1 MKGELTVWTE
11 AVQVK
16 IKQLIIDG
24 VLGGEPKRVTEGK
37 IKAVVAKYYE
47 KVPRLLRRE
56 FLRIISKNAY
66 EYYNKFSESV
76 QAMSLDV
83 GLSVAF
89 MGALLRGERKALET
103 AQRSGTPIA
112 EQIIDVQQNIEHRQ
126 ADGAVEDYTEYIYP
140 DRIDVEDVRKKVK
153 SKIRELAQDGG
164 DGSGL
169 RNRAEMYVRHEAQQA
184 SIDEMRASGVKL
196 VWASSH
202 IDCSKRCAPWQGKLY
217 SLDGT
222 YGEINGHQYQPLEN
236 AVNVYVTTKA
246 GRVWKNGLLGFNC
259 YDDQTEVYTNQGW
272 KRFAQLNGEED
283 VLTLNPETRNL
294 EWQKPT
300 AYYCKEWHGEMTYLH
315 NQSTNLLITPDHSC
329 LYFTQKNSALR
340 FREAKTLST
349 ASYLYA
355 GCEWQGNDPE
365 TIEVGEVDVAS
376 ELYCKL
382 LAYYLADGSRHGAT
396 AIKIAQT
403 NNDEMF
409 AELSA
414 LPFKVWHDE
423 NKIVIYNRQ
432 LTERFASYGHAT
444 EKYIPDEIKGLSR
457 RLLNVFL
464 NAYVKTDGYAETSIK
479 ACGTTSQHR
488 CVFTTSKRMA
498 DDLAEI
504 ALKAGLRP
512 KFEVRKYAGT
522 KQTFRNGTYTINND
536 LYVVH
541 LNWRTTITHFAKESV
556 HYDGNVYCVEVPNHT
571 LYVRRNGQTVW
582 CGNCRHRLVPY
593 NEHQAPPK
601 AFTAQEMQVR
611 RKLNDRQRSIERG
624 IRQQRAQAWE
634 LLHQDYN
641 EAQRLFASAKR
652 YEERY
657 REFCRKNNLVALPYR
672 TQVMVEEMRNVGR
685 K

>member
-24 VLGGEPKRVTEGK
+24 VLSGEPKRATEEK

-47 KVPRLLRRE
+47 KVPKPLRRE

-66 EYYNKFSESV
+66 EYYNKFKESV
-76 QAMSLDV
+76 RAMSVDV
-83 GLSVAF
+83 GLSVVF

-103 AQRSGTPIA
+103 ALRSGTPID
-112 EQIIDVQQNIEHRQ
+112 EQVIDVQQNIERRQ
-126 ADGAVEDYTEYIYP
+126 ADGATEDYTEYIYP

-184 SIDEMRASGVKL
+184 SIDEMRANGVKL

-259 YDDQTEVYTNQGW
+259 
-272 KRFAQLNGEED
+272 
-283 VLTLNPETRNL
+283 
-294 EWQKPT
+294 
-300 AYYCKEWHGEMTYLH
+300 
-315 NQSTNLLITPDHSC
+315 
-329 LYFTQKNSALR
+329 
-340 FREAKTLST
+340 
-349 ASYLYA
+349 
-355 GCEWQGNDPE
+355 
-365 TIEVGEVDVAS
+365 
-376 ELYCKL
+376 
-382 LAYYLADGSRHGAT
+382 
-396 AIKIAQT
+396 
-403 NNDEMF
+403 
-409 AELSA
+409 
-414 LPFKVWHDE
+414 
-423 NKIVIYNRQ
+423 
-432 LTERFASYGHAT
+432 
-444 EKYIPDEIKGLSR
+444 
-457 RLLNVFL
+457 
-464 NAYVKTDGYAETSIK
+464 
-479 ACGTTSQHR
+479 
-488 CVFTTSKRMA
+488 
-498 DDLAEI
+498 
-504 ALKAGLRP
+504 
-512 KFEVRKYAGT
+512 
-522 KQTFRNGTYTINND
+522 
-536 LYVVH
+536 
-541 LNWRTTITHFAKESV
+541 
-556 HYDGNVYCVEVPNHT
+556 
-571 LYVRRNGQTVW
+571 
-582 CGNCRHRLVPY
+582 RHRLVPY

-611 RKLNDRQRSIERG
+611 RKLNDRQRAIERG

-634 LLHQDYN
+634 LVHQDYN

-672 TQVMVEEMRNVGR
+672 TQVMVEEMRNVE
-685 K
+685 